1 MRRAAGG
8 GRRRRRGR
16 PTARAPVRPRQRP
29 QPERPRTVAPGPPR
43 LSFACLGTSGAV
55 PSADRDT
62 TALVVRAGETVCL
75 VDVGGSPVQ
84 KLRRVGVDPLELT
97 AVVVTHTHPD
107 HVYGLPALIQC
118 LPLLGRRAPLPV
130 YCRVEHVELLSRLL
144 GLFGLGAP
152 GELPVPVIGVEPR
165 EGAPVLTTADLA
177 MTASPNAHGRMP
189 NLAVRVDVDGRSLV
203 YSSDTR
209 PCPAVATLARGVSV
223 LVHEATFATPDP
235 TQWHS
240 TARQAGEVAR
250 QAGAG
255 RLLLA
260 HVGYAHHRALAAHVA
275 EARAA
280 FDGPVGVAAEL
291 AWYRA

>member
-1 MRRAAGG
+1 VAA
-8 GRRRRRGR
+8 
-16 PTARAPVRPRQRP
+16 A
-29 QPERPRTVAPGPPR
+29 GPPR
-43 LSFACLGTSGAV
+43 LAFACLGTSGAV

-62 TALVVRAGETVCL
+62 TALVVRAGGTVCL

-118 LPLLGRRAPLPV
+118 LPLLGRREPLPV
-130 YCRVEHVELLSRLL
+130 YCRVEHVDLVSRLL
-144 GLFGLGAP
+144 ALFGLVGP
-152 GELPVPVIGVEPR
+152 GRIEVPVVGVEPR
-165 EGAPVLTTADLA
+165 EGEPVLATGDLA
-177 MTASPNAHGRMP
+177 VTASPNVHGPMP
-189 NLAVRVDVDGRSLV
+189 NLAVRVDAGGRSVV

-209 PCPAVATLARGVSV
+209 PCPAVAALAREATV
-223 LVHEATFATPDP
+223 LVHEATFAEPDP

-250 QAGAG
+250 QAGVR
-255 RLLLA
+255 RLVLA
-260 HVGYAHHRALAAHVA
+260 HVGYAHHRALAPHIA
-275 EARAA
+275 EARAG
-280 FDGPVGVAAEL
+280 FGGPVSVAAEL